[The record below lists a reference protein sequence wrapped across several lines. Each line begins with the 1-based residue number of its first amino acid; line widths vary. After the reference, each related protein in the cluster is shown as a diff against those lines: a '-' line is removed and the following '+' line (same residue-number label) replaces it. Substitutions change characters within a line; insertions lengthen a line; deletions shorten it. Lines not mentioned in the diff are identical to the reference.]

1 MQDELVSQM
10 FSGPLQLVL
19 VSTAGVLQ
27 LERRRPVDVLQA
39 LLQVR
44 ACAAAAA
51 PEETHPGV
59 SCLNRITIL
68 LKGLLL
74 AYIVDRKR

>member
-44 ACAAAAA
+44 L
-51 PEETHPGV
+51 V
-59 SCLNRITIL
+59 QQ
-68 LKGLLL
+68 LLL
-74 AYIVDRKR
+74 CLENIWMLCT

>member
-1 MQDELVSQM
+1 MQDELVGQM

-39 LLQVR
+39 LLQVSCCWPLPLGR
-44 ACAAAAA
+44 VLDICESFPLASFGCAMHA
-51 PEETHPGV
+51 G
-59 SCLNRITIL
+59 
-68 LKGLLL
+68 G
-74 AYIVDRKR
+74 

>member
-19 VSTAGVLQ
+19 VSTAGVLE

-39 LLQVR
+39 LLQVSRGRR
-44 ACAAAAA
+44 A
-51 PEETHPGV
+51 
-59 SCLNRITIL
+59 
-68 LKGLLL
+68 
-74 AYIVDRKR
+74 